1 MEFEVTKVRKCVS
14 QGSDEDNRSHS
25 GNVGQKMKLGA
36 YKNPWKDWRS
46 RLYLASK
53 MSPKTP
59 PNWPIKK
66 ASPPSPSIRWETKR
80 TALGPLASE
89 CLEQSEHHWTHTDQ
103 KLGLNLP
110 LNIPKTGNQPTE
122 CCLTCPPLNMTRKKA
137 EGWPF
142 HCFLLPNSQ
151 EGI

>member
-1 MEFEVTKVRKCVS
+1 MEFDVTKVRKCVS

-25 GNVGQKMKLGA
+25 GNIWQKMKLGA

-53 MSPKTP
+53 MGPKTP

-89 CLEQSEHHWTHTDQ
+89 CLEQSEH
-103 KLGLNLP
+103 P
-110 LNIPKTGNQPTE
+110 LDP
-122 CCLTCPPLNMTRKKA
+122 
-137 EGWPF
+137 
-142 HCFLLPNSQ
+142 H
-151 EGI
+151 